1 MSLPMRGEHP
11 GTAGAERVRWQSWEP
26 AAFAQAQ
33 AEGKPVLLSIGAVW
47 CHWCHVMDQTSYAD
61 PQVVRLVNGSFI
73 AIRADTEHRP
83 DINARYNVGGWPTT
97 AFLTGHGGF
106 IGGATYLPPDQLL
119 AMLMEVR
126 RAYQEHRPQLYDKA
140 QDLQRQRQERA
151 SRVAAGPAVTAAL
164 VDRIARSVAGAYDP
178 VHGGFGEE
186 PKFPAA
192 PVLQFLLHRF
202 RTTGEAFYQVMVEK
216 TLERMARAAI
226 CDPVEGGFFRHCA
239 GGDWSEPQLE
249 KLLEDNLGMARV
261 YLDAALLLGRE
272 DFRRTAERTIQFL
285 LEHLWDE
292 HMPGFRGSQGAHS
305 DYFGL
310 PMAARRGQDA
320 PPPDPCS
327 YTHWNAQAVSLLLE
341 ASWKLPSPGLSA
353 LALQLLESVDDVARR
368 GRLAHVR
375 PSAQA
380 AQGPELLA
388 DFAGLLNALMD
399 AYYHTAQDQY
409 LERAKAFAA
418 GLLER
423 FDDPERGGFFDV
435 PRDSEAV
442 GYLRVREKPLP
453 ENAAAAQG
461 LLKLHHAAPEARYR
475 EAAQRALS
483 AFVESYRE
491 HGEFAAG
498 YAMAVEA
505 LLEKPIE
512 VTVEG
517 RLEDPSTWAMLQAAS
532 RLPCPHLVTRIAAPT
547 GAAGAAR
554 AHVCLDTVCLPPVGD
569 PASLAALVAGIAAP
583 TDSPFQNLGNI
594 GNILGRVTGL

>member
-1 MSLPMRGEHP
+1 MSLPVRGDHP
-11 GTAGAERVRWQSWEP
+11 GAAGAQRVQWRAGEP
-26 AAFAQAQ
+26 AAFAQAK

-61 PQVVRLVNGSFI
+61 PQVARLVNGSFI
-73 AIRADTEHRP
+73 PIRADTEHRP

-119 AMLMEVR
+119 AMLMEVH

-140 QDLQRQRQERA
+140 QDMQRQRQERGA
-151 SRVAAGPAVTAAL
+151 RVAAGPVVTAAL

-202 RTTGEAFYQVMVEK
+202 RTTGEAFYRVMLEK
-216 TLERMARAAI
+216 TLERMSRAAI
-226 CDPVEGGFFRHCA
+226 CDPVEAGFFRHCA
-239 GGDWSEPQLE
+239 HADWSEPQLE
-249 KLLEDNLGMARV
+249 KMLEDNLGMAGV

-285 LEHLWDE
+285 LEKLWDAE
-292 HMPGFRGSQGAHS
+292 MPGFRGSQGAHS

-310 PMAARRGQDA
+310 PLPARRGLTA
-320 PPPDPCS
+320 PPADPCS
-327 YTHWNAQAVSLLLE
+327 YTHWNTQAVSLLLE
-341 ASWKLPSPGLSA
+341 ASWKLPRPDLSG
-353 LALQLLESVDDVARR
+353 LALELLDSVDVAARHRR
-368 GRLAHVR
+368 LNHVR
-375 PSAQA
+375 PSPQNS
-380 AQGPELLA
+380 QGPELLA

-399 AYYHTAQDQY
+399 AWRHTGEGKY
-409 LERAKAFAA
+409 LERAKAVAA

-423 FDDPERGGFFDV
+423 FDDPERGGCFDV

-461 LLKLHHAAPEARYR
+461 LLKLHQAAPDARWR

-483 AFVESYRE
+483 AFVETYRE

-498 YAMAVEA
+498 YALAVEA
-505 LLEKPIE
+505 LLEKPVE

-517 RLEDPSTWAMLQAAS
+517 RLEDPTTWAMMQAAS
-532 RLPCPHLVTRIAAPT
+532 RLPSPHLVTRLSGPT

-554 AHVCLDTVCLPPVGD
+554 AHVCLDTVCLPPVAD
-569 PASLAALVAGIAAP
+569 PASLAPLVAGMAAP
-583 TDSPFQNLGNI
+583 QDSPFQSI
-594 GNILGRVTGL
+594 GNILGRVPGL